1 MNIRAD
7 ASFAFSVIDENAWV
21 VEDLEAAIGT
31 WLKLGYGPFFVTSLD
46 LPEVRYRD
54 IHVPLSLK
62 IAMARAGDVQIEL
75 IQQLND
81 GPSAYRDSYP
91 AGTSGFHHIRRQPF
105 SATDG
110 ASDYDAL
117 AAEFARSGVDVVME
131 MQFGRTRIGYAD
143 TRATLGCMLE
153 FCDPSE
159 AVDSFKRLTAQA
171 ALGWDGSDPIRVLN
185 LAEL

>member
-1 MNIRAD
+1 MDTRTD
-7 ASFAFSVIDENAWV
+7 ASFAFSTIDENAWV

-54 IHVPLSLK
+54 THVPLSLK

-81 GPSAYRDSYP
+81 GPSAYRDIFP
-91 AGTSGFHHIRRQPF
+91 AGTGGFHHIRRQPLGV
-105 SATDG
+105 TDG
-110 ASDYDAL
+110 VSDYDAL
-117 AAEFARSGVDVVME
+117 AAEFASSGIDVVME
-131 MQFGRTRIGYAD
+131 MQFGTKRIGYAD
-143 TRATLGCMLE
+143 TRAALGCMLE

-171 ALGWDGSDPIRVLN
+171 ALGWDGSDPIRMLD